1 MPSVPLTPKNNRV
14 FLKNI
19 ILDFGGVLID
29 WNPHYLLDDYFQS
42 REKASWF
49 IANICTAEWNGEMD
63 KGKPFEQGIA
73 ELSARY
79 PEWAREIRLYY
90 TGWIRMIGD
99 EIPGMY
105 QLECD
110 LKAAGY
116 RLFGL
121 TNWSTETFCQV
132 SGKRIFTIL
141 DGMVVSGEERLLKPD
156 PAIYRILLDRWNL
169 VPEEC
174 LFVDDNQV
182 NVEGAQAVGI
192 PALRFSGAEDLRQ
205 HIFTNAIV

>member
-1 MPSVPLTPKNNRV
+1 MPSAPRIRKNNPMA
-14 FLKNI
+14 LKNI

-49 IANICTAEWNGEMD
+49 IENICTQEWNGEMD

-73 ELSARY
+73 ELSAIH

-90 TGWIRMIGD
+90 TGWIKMIGD

-116 RLFGL
+116 KLYGL
-121 TNWSTETFCQV
+121 TNWSSETFCQV
-132 SGKRIFTIL
+132 CHKRIFTIL
-141 DGMVVSGEERLLKPD
+141 DGMVVSAEEKLLKPD
-156 PAIYRILLDRWNL
+156 PAIYRTLLDRWHL
-169 VPEEC
+169 LPEEC
-174 LFVDDNQV
+174 LFVDDNLA
-182 NVEGAQAVGI
+182 NVKGAQDVGI
-192 PALRFSGAEDLRQ
+192 PAVHFTGAEDLRKRLL
-205 HIFTNAIV
+205 TNA